1 MAFMKTT
8 QTLEAGL
15 VGWREGLAKRIEKP
29 VSQRTPLKGEQIRAF
44 LGALFFVSSAV
55 YVVRSIARAI
65 KNR

>member
-29 VSQRTPLKGEQIRAF
+29 VSKRTPLKGEQIRAF